1 MINSVETRLPYLNN
15 ELVDFSQKIPNSLKL
30 DQKKQTGKKI
40 LIETLKNIIPYEF
53 LYKKKQGFS
62 APDKTWYRKKLKSI
76 IKNKYLTKQN
86 KIFDILNF
94 DLIKK
99 DIGKHFDSLSNQR
112 LLIWSLIYG
121 YEIFKKK
128 KP

>member
-15 ELVDFSQKIPNSLKL
+15 ELVDFSLKIPNSLKF
-30 DQKKQTGKKI
+30 DQKKYTGKKI

-62 APDKTWYRKKLKSI
+62 APDKTWYRKQLKSKI
-76 IKNKYLTKQN
+76 LSKYLTKQN

-99 DIGKHFDSLSNQR
+99 DIHKHFDSLSNQR

-121 YEIFKKK
+121 YEIFKNKK
-128 KP
+128 L